1 MQLTIVYIV
10 VALAIGF
17 AAWHFYKTCRRD
29 ADPCCGCEGC
39 PLRQESGDRRQES
52 VDMKGTYCRKE
63 CKNKKIKEC

>member
-39 PLRQESGDRRQES
+39 PL
-52 VDMKGTYCRKE
+52 KGQNCHEKH
-63 CKNKKIKEC
+63 KNADCCYKK